1 MCGKQFAVR
10 DYLNKHIR
18 THTGDKP
25 FTCNICGKA
34 YTQRSGL
41 KTHSKSH
48 YPEAH
53 IQDDHVE
60 EVQDEE
66 SIAEEDSSI
75 DSNETLRQ
83 NSHPHAAHA
92 HMNGPRHI
100 PQHGH
105 GQQVTLQQSHL
116 DQSQMRLNPVSNA
129 MLRS

>member
-48 YPEAH
+48 YPETH
-53 IQDDHVE
+53 LPDDHVE
-60 EVQDEE
+60 EVHDDE
-66 SIAEEDSSI
+66 STIEEDSSI
-75 DSNETLRQ
+75 DSNETLRP
-83 NSHPHAAHA
+83 NSHGHGHL
-92 HMNGPRHI
+92 NGPNHMT
-100 PQHGH
+100 HGH
-105 GQQVTLQQSHL
+105 GQSVTLQQTHL
-116 DQSQMRLNPVSNA
+116 EQSQMRLNPVTNS